1 MGIMNFIVENI
12 ILKKTKKT
20 SKKKESKKISLDFF
34 KLALSNLPE
43 RTNLDDSYGK
53 GVVKGNTVGRIEAY
67 LNVQHHCMLEQSSSL
82 NNLFS

>member
-53 GVVKGNTVGRIEAY
+53 GVVKGNTVGRMEDY
-67 LNVQHHCMLEQSSSL
+67 LNQDKE
-82 NNLFS
+82 